1 MCGGRWHVLRGLRA
15 PVRALALSCGAA
27 AVCIS
32 GAGPTIL
39 CLHAQ
44 ADFAAR
50 MTQAVSA
57 LHHNWRVLPLR
68 VDPQGARVLEEGA
81 L

>member
-1 MCGGRWHVLRGLRA
+1 
-15 PVRALALSCGAA
+15 
-27 AVCIS
+27 
-32 GAGPTIL
+32 
-39 CLHAQ
+39 
-44 ADFAAR
+44 

-68 VDPQGARVLEEGA
+68 VDPQGAQVLEEGA

>member
-1 MCGGRWHVLRGLRA
+1 
-15 PVRALALSCGAA
+15 
-27 AVCIS
+27 
-32 GAGPTIL
+32 
-39 CLHAQ
+39 
-44 ADFAAR
+44 

-57 LHHNWRVLPLR
+57 LHHNWHVLPLR

>member
-1 MCGGRWHVLRGLRA
+1 MGDAHGVLGI
-15 PVRALALSCGAA
+15 RALARGLQAT
-27 AVCIS
+27 VCIS